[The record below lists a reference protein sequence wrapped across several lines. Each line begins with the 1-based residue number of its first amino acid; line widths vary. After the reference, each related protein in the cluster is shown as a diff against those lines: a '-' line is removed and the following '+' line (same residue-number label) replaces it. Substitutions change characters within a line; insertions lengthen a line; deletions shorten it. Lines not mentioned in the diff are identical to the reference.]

1 MIIPMTSVRFLA
13 CIPFTLIQEGP
24 DVTNWSD
31 PTNFSNDPHD
41 PGKATQSGITQAEY
55 DQYRLSKGEPTQ
67 PVQQSTQAEGYDI
80 YYNGYWIPAQ
90 CPLLQPGMDLCQFD
104 TAVNQGPVEAIRILQ
119 VALSVPVDGIWGPI
133 TQAAVANITNVVS
146 VIEKFTSRREAVY
159 QQTRNF
165 NYFGTDWMRRAEEIG
180 AAAERAGVI
189 QVKALAMHRKFMAS
203 KEYLK

>member
-1 MIIPMTSVRFLA
+1 MIIPMTSARFLA
-13 CIPFTLIQEGP
+13 CIPLSLIQECP
-24 DVTNWSD
+24 DPTNWSS
-31 PTNFSNDPHD
+31 PTNFSNDAND
-41 PGKATQSGITQAEY
+41 PGGATQCGITQETY
-55 DQYRLSKGEPTQ
+55 DQYRLSKGQ
-67 PVQQSTQAEGYDI
+67 AMQSVQQSTQAEGYDI
-80 YYNGYWIPAQ
+80 YYNMFWLPN
-90 CPLLQPGMDLCQFD
+90 CPLLMPGMDLCFND
-104 TAVNQGPVEAIRILQ
+104 ASINQGPTGAIRILQ
-119 VALSVPVDGIWGPI
+119 AALAVSVDGIWGPI
-133 TQAAVANITNVVS
+133 TQAAVSNITNVVT

>member
-1 MIIPMTSVRFLA
+1 MIIPMTSARFLA
-13 CIPFTLIQEGP
+13 CIPLSLIQECP
-24 DVTNWSD
+24 DPTNWSS
-31 PTNFSNDPHD
+31 PANFSNDVND
-41 PGKATQSGITQAEY
+41 PGGATQCGITQETY
-55 DQYRLSKGEPTQ
+55 DQYRLFKGQ
-67 PVQQSTQAEGYDI
+67 AMQSVQQSTQAEGYDI
-80 YYNGYWIPAQ
+80 YYNDYWLPH
-90 CPLLQPGMDLCQFD
+90 CPLLPVGLDLCEFD
-104 TAVNQGPVEAIRILQ
+104 ANVNQGVGEGIRILQ
-119 VALSVPVDGIWGPI
+119 VALSVPDDGIWGPI
-133 TQAAVANITNVVS
+133 TQAAVSNITNVVT